1 MKTRRGG
8 LLLALALLTAACGGY
23 GSSGSATSSGTGASA
38 VRPTS
43 TGALEIL
50 APKNGSS
57 VTDPVT
63 LRVKLTGAKLVPATT
78 TNVVPD
84 EGHLHVSLDGNLISM
99 TSGLEEKLPAGLA
112 PGTHVLQV
120 EFVASDHAPFDPRV
134 IASSS
139 FKVSG

>member
-1 MKTRRGG
+1 MRRRRGL
-8 LLLALALLTAACGGY
+8 LLLALVVVAAACGGS
-23 GSSGSATSSGTGASA
+23 GSSSSGSTATGASTA
-38 VRPTS
+38 RPAS
-43 TGALEIL
+43 TGTLEIVE
-50 APKNGSS
+50 PKNGSS

-63 LRVKLTGAKLVPATT
+63 LRVSLTGAKLVAAST

-99 TSGLEEKLPAGLA
+99 TSGLEQELPAGLA
-112 PGTHVLQV
+112 PGTHVIQV

>member
-1 MKTRRGG
+1 MKTRRGV
-8 LLLALALLTAACGGY
+8 LLLALALLTAACGGS
-23 GSSGSATSSGTGASA
+23 GSSGGTTSGTGAPA
-38 VRPTS
+38 ARPAS
-43 TGALEIL
+43 TGSLEIL

-99 TSGLEEKLPAGLA
+99 TSGLEQELPKGLA

>member
-1 MKTRRGG
+1 MKTRRGVI
-8 LLLALALLTAACGGY
+8 LLSLALLTGACAGS
-23 GSSGSATSSGTGASA
+23 GSSGLGSTGTGAPA
-38 VRPTS
+38 DRPAS
-43 TGALEIL
+43 TGTLEIL

-63 LRVKLTGAKLVPATT
+63 LRVKLTGAKLVPTTT

-99 TSGLEEKLPAGLA
+99 SSGPEQELPPGLA

-134 IASSS
+134 IAAVA
-139 FKVSG
+139 FEVKA